1 VPRKQEEQQE
11 GAGILIL
18 YTSLMI
24 LLLAFFILLNSL
36 SKIEEAKVEAV
47 FQSLMG
53 TFGFLP
59 GGGSPFQPGKGDLT
73 SVISAPI
80 NPVDQDYMSLRGL
93 VRTLGLSGQVRL
105 LRSQSIKTVV
115 LPDVLL
121 FEPDSYELTPQARNF
136 LTQVAQIIKD
146 RAYPVSIYGHTD
158 DAPPQRP
165 GVADNWDVSARR
177 ALAVLRYLVSQ
188 GVDPRRL
195 AAFGLAGNRPLVPN
209 DSPVHRRQNNR
220 VELVFD
226 ARDPSIYQIPD
237 SGVPRKLNFRGF
249 TFDLFGE
256 EGSKGKPQPP
266 SRKQEGP

>member
-11 GAGILIL
+11 GSGILVL

-59 GGGSPFQPGKGDLT
+59 GGGSPFRPGAGDLT

-93 VRTLGLSGQVRL
+93 VRTQGLSGQVRL
-105 LRSQSIKTVV
+105 LRSRSIKTVV
-115 LPDVLL
+115 LPQLLL
-121 FEPDSYELTPQARNF
+121 FEPDSYELTPRARAF
-136 LTQVAQIIKD
+136 LTQVARIIKD
-146 RAYPVSIYGHTD
+146 RRYPVSIYGHTD
-158 DAPPQRP
+158 DAPPP
-165 GVADNWDVSARR
+165 HPEVSDNWDISARR

-195 AAFGLAGNRPLVPN
+195 AAFGLAGNQPLVPN
-209 DSPVHRRQNNR
+209 DSPEHRHQNNR

-237 SGVPRKLNFRGF
+237 SGAPRKLNFRGF
-249 TFDLFGE
+249 TFDLLGE
-256 EGSKGKPQPP
+256 EGKKAQTPKTTPKPEAP
-266 SRKQEGP
+266 